1 MKILNRNINKKIDHT
16 NMYIAINIG
25 TIIRFKPGKS
35 ALTRNIKPSMTFII
49 INMIKIFN
57 NFLPFSIIF
66 KAQKN

>member
-1 MKILNRNINKKIDHT
+1 
-16 NMYIAINIG
+16 MYIAINIG